1 MTERKWAEEEIK
13 FLQTLT
19 QAISEAP
26 DFHIA
31 LSVALLQVC
40 EFTGWDY
47 GEAWT
52 PGNDGRVLEFSPVW
66 YCRNRDYRSSASVPA
81 FEQFRL
87 CSEKFVLPPAT
98 GLPGRVWSS
107 QQPEWI
113 ADVSAESETYFLRNQ
128 IAKACGVKAGF
139 GVPILANH
147 QVLVVLVFFMSAA
160 REEDRRLVKLM
171 TAVATQL
178 GTVLQRSNAV
188 KAS

>member
-1 MTERKWAEEEIK
+1 
-13 FLQTLT
+13 
-19 QAISEAP
+19 
-26 DFHIA
+26 
-31 LSVALLQVC
+31 
-40 EFTGWDY
+40 
-47 GEAWT
+47 
-52 PGNDGRVLEFSPVW
+52 
-66 YCRNRDYRSSASVPA
+66 
-81 FEQFRL
+81 
-87 CSEKFVLPPAT
+87 
-98 GLPGRVWSS
+98 
-107 QQPEWI
+107 
-113 ADVSAESETYFLRNQ
+113 LRNQ